1 MVQLFLAILSV
12 VSSTIYEED
21 GVLVFNDS
29 NFEEGL
35 QVYPQILIEF
45 YAPWCKFCQQ
55 FAPMYSKA
63 AIRLQNEN
71 PSIKIGKI
79 DATSSRETA
88 LKYHIEG
95 YPTLKF
101 FVNGAPTEYTG
112 TKNENGVFNWVL
124 KKMGPAYKVFNT
136 FDSLNEFLNKNE
148 VAVVLFSSN
157 SNFSQVFEK
166 VAKNSEGNYFAL
178 CTNSEIF
185 AEFLVNDPGLV
196 VFKHDDLKR
205 TEFFGEFLESEIH
218 KFIEKSLTP

>member
-1 MVQLFLAILSV
+1 
-12 VSSTIYEED
+12 
-21 GVLVFNDS
+21 
-29 NFEEGL
+29 
-35 QVYPQILIEF
+35 
-45 YAPWCKFCQQ
+45 
-55 FAPMYSKA
+55 MYSKA